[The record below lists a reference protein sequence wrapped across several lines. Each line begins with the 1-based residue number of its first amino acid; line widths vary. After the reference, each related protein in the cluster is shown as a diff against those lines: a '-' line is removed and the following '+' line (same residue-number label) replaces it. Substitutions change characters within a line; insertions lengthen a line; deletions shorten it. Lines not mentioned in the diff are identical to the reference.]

1 MELGS
6 SQPVSPRMEI
16 PGLERTRDYSCLEA
30 RAQAFEEA
38 VSMALLAAAWLQ
50 HSKKDPR
57 ASEGAQ
63 AVARLLAACSGQPLL
78 HGPDSFAAAR
88 RFLEEGHD

>member
-6 SQPVSPRMEI
+6 SQAVSPLVEI
-16 PGLERTRDYSCLEA
+16 PGPARTRDYSCLEA

-38 VSMALLAAAWLQ
+38 VSMALFAAAWLQ
-50 HSKKDPR
+50 HSRKDPR

-63 AVARLLAACSGQPLL
+63 TVARLLAACCRQPLL
-78 HGPDSFAAAR
+78 QGPDSFAAAR
-88 RFLEEGHD
+88 RFLAEAQE